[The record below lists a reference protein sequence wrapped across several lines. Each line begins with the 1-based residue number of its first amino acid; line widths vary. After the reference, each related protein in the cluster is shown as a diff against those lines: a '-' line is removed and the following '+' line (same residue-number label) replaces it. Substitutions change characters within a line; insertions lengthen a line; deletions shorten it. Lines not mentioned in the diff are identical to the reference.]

1 MYVDT
6 TLPKIRYLAQV
17 LVTIAIVTMV
27 ALLASLIPGMDV
39 AQAAEQRTE
48 PPGIRHEKS
57 IPGKDFVPGKQDRS
71 SGSDR
76 NWKAPDASWPTGK
89 QTERIAAASAPTSA
103 KGRAAALDTGP
114 VSVRQADDAPAEDI
128 ADTGLVEIEVLDRKA
143 AEQAGVNGVLFT
155 VTPTVPLMASRA
167 RSTADAP
174 PSGKAE
180 VKFNYRDFEGSFG
193 ANWGSRL
200 ELIDTAT
207 GKSLTQ
213 HNDTSARQLTGEIDL
228 PETRAGRA
236 AQPVA
241 LAAVARAAG
250 SGGDYSATS
259 LSPSG
264 SWMGGSSSGGFS
276 WTYPVDAPEV
286 PGGPEPEV
294 ALGYSSQAIDGR
306 TASTNAQSS
315 WIAEGWDYEPGFIER
330 RYRSCSDDQGTGA
343 NNPGQAGKTGDL
355 CFGSDQMVMSLGG
368 SSTELVKDD
377 TSGAWRPAD
386 DDGSRLERKTGAE
399 NGARGG
405 EYWVL
410 TTTDGTQYHFGL
422 NKLPGA
428 AAQRT
433 NSTLTVP
440 VAGNHSGE
448 PCYASAFADSFCDQ
462 GWRWMLDYVVD
473 PRGDAMSLWWTK
485 ESNHYGKNNKP
496 AGVKY
501 DRGAYLKNIDYGQR
515 SDKLFTQNAAAR
527 ITFTVAERCI
537 PGSGFSCAEADRTPA
552 NARHWPDTPIDQQ
565 CNAGAQCKDKNSPTF
580 WSTKRLTKITT
591 QVNNGGFKNVDSFTL
606 DQSFPATGDGT
617 SPALWLKS
625 IERTGHGQDGTTATM
640 PKVTFRGEQ
649 MDNRVDGFEGLEP
662 FSRYR
667 IHAVDTE
674 NGGTIGVTYSPQQC
688 KRGGTMPASPHTN
701 TLRCYPQVWT
711 PKGALE
717 PITDYFHKYLVT
729 QVREEDNVTD
739 AVAKVTSYEYLGG
752 AAWAYDDSENTEAK
766 RRTWSQYRGY
776 ERVRTRLG
784 SGTDVKQ
791 LTENRYFRGM
801 HGDKLPSGTRSV
813 EIEDSEGGKIA
824 DRPEFQGQLR
834 EEITY
839 ASDGGAIAAAT
850 KLTPS
855 AVKTAERKRTGTTP
869 LQAYMVSPVKS
880 ETREHVKDTTWRRS
894 SETTTYDS
902 AGLPTEVEETTPS
915 GKKACTRIEYA
926 RNTAKHILDTE
937 SREVTTTGACGAP
950 GGKVIDDTRSLY
962 DGGVYKAAPTRGLVT
977 EVQELNA
984 AGDGHIAVDRTEYD
998 IHGRET
1004 KTFDVEGDETRITF
1018 TPATGAVPTKQ
1029 VDTDPLGHTETTE
1042 FDQRGLPTAE
1052 IDANG
1057 KRVDMR
1063 YDPLGRLLK
1072 VWDIDR
1078 NPATQ
1083 SPSAEYDYTIRRD
1096 GPTVVTNRTLKDD
1109 GSYATSYEILDG
1121 LLRTRQTQDAAVGG
1135 EGRIVSDTFYDSV
1148 GRTYKSNDGYFND
1161 QNVAPSLLTVGD
1173 NVVPSQTRVVFNGLG
1188 EETSEVTYHYGDE
1201 KLRSTTVK
1209 DGDAV
1214 TVTPPKGE
1222 TVTTTYQDTDGRDTR
1237 LREYT
1242 KADRSAWQ
1250 DTTYGYDD
1258 QDQLTK
1264 VTEPGGGEHTFTY
1277 DARGRQ
1283 TSATDPD
1290 GGTTRFEYDR
1300 GDNLTT
1306 VVDARGNKLVT
1317 TFDKGGRPTSL
1328 RENSATGPK
1337 RLEWT
1342 YDSLGKGLPVASIRY
1357 DKDGNAYRDEVTAYD
1372 ANYRPRTTKTTI
1384 PATAGKAAGE
1394 YTYTYAYTSTG
1405 NLSWVELPKVG
1416 PMAKERLVFRYNRDD
1431 LPISI
1436 SGAANYVT
1444 DVTYSKY
1451 GEILRSEAGPA
1462 GKKLFST
1469 YFHNDFT
1476 RRTDRVVHDRSV
1488 QPGRIDDTTYSY
1500 DEAGNVTGISRTPGP
1515 GMPDAQTGT
1524 DTQCFAYDQL
1534 RRMTSAWT
1542 AREKC
1547 AADGPSRATVGGPE
1561 AYWQSYEFDASGNRT
1576 KLVEHDPTGNAA
1588 KDITRTYSYGG
1599 DAGGPNRLREI
1610 TSTGADGTT
1619 RSTFGYDTAGNTTT
1633 RQNGGTTQSLTWDI
1647 EGNLESVTEP
1657 LEGGGEKKTSYF
1669 YGASGER
1676 LLRTGADGATTLYLG
1691 ETELTVKADG
1701 TESVQRSYAHP
1712 DGATTVRSS
1721 DGGREI
1727 LLADHHGSTQA
1738 SVDMV
1743 AAGMPVTRRLL
1754 TPFGEDRGAAP
1765 STWPGYR
1772 GFVGGTRDQ
1781 DTGLTQLGARPYDP
1795 ATGRFLSV
1803 DPMVDYEQPATINPY
1818 AYSNNAPATFSDPD
1832 GLFFP
1837 ILIGIAARIA
1847 IQAAIRAAA
1856 RRAAQIAARKAA
1868 EALRKRLLA
1877 EARKRAIAAAR
1888 KKAAAKAKREAAR
1901 KAAAAKRA
1909 AAKRAAQRAAAKRA
1923 AARQAAARAKQRA
1936 QRAAAKRAQAAR
1948 AAARKAKP
1956 KPRPQPKSQPR
1967 PRSKPSQKAKPA
1979 QQKKASP
1986 KQSAGSKARE
1996 EIKSE
2001 ARGQAEEAVTEQV
2014 GCPSN
2019 SFVPG
2024 TLVVMADGTRKP
2036 IEDVKLG
2043 DKVLATDP
2051 KTGETTAQPVVATI
2065 LGDGAKNLVKVTV
2078 RTGDAPPGNIGDAV
2092 RASNR
2097 DDHGVP
2103 VDTGLLQL
2111 QPDNNGNVAGT
2122 ATGTV
2127 VATDGHPFWVPALGE
2142 WVDADD
2148 LEPGQRLQSSTGS
2161 WLQITAVQA
2170 WTQNATVHNLT
2181 IADTHTYYV
2190 LARKT
2195 PVLVH
2200 NSNCPWT
2207 SVRKYDGDGHPVD
2220 GTRIPT
2226 NDALNA
2232 AEKWLGR
2239 GYREPVPGSGRY
2251 VSRSGTRVARMGES
2265 DITGQHGGG
2274 PHMNFERLAPNPKK
2288 PGKMMVTENR
2298 HIYLE

>member
-17 LVTIAIVTMV
+17 LVTIAIVCMV
-27 ALLASLIPGMDV
+27 ALMVSLIPGMNV
-39 AQAAEQRTE
+39 AQAAEQKSE
-48 PPGIRHEKS
+48 PPGVRHEKS
-57 IPGKDFVPGKQDRS
+57 IPGEDFAPRKQERS
-71 SGSDR
+71 SGANR
-76 NWKAPDASWPTGK
+76 NWKAPGTSWPTGK
-89 QTERIAAASAPTSA
+89 RTARIAAAPA
-103 KGRAAALDTGP
+103 KAGTASTGTGP
-114 VSVRQADDAPAEDI
+114 VTLHQASGARTEDSAE
-128 ADTGLVEIEVLDRKA
+128 AGLVEIEVKDRKA
-143 AEQAGVNGVLFT
+143 AEEAGINGVLFT
-155 VTPTVPLMASRA
+155 VTPTVSPAASTA
-167 RSTADAP
+167 RSAAGVTL
-174 PSGKAE
+174 SGKAQ
-180 VKFNYRDFEGSFG
+180 VAFDYRDYEGSFG

-207 GKSLTQ
+207 GKSVTR
-213 HNDTSARQLTGEIDL
+213 HNDSSTRRLTGEIDL
-228 PETRAGRA
+228 PEARAGQV
-236 AQPVA
+236 QPLT
-241 LAAVARAAG
+241 LAAVAQAAG

-330 RYRSCSDDQGTGA
+330 KYRSCTDDQGTGA

-355 CFGSDQMVMSLGG
+355 CFGSDQMVMSLDG

-377 TSGAWRPAD
+377 ASGTWRPAD
-386 DDGSRLERKTGAE
+386 DDGSKLERRTGAD
-399 NGARGG
+399 NGAQGG
-405 EYWVL
+405 EFWVL

-433 NSTLTVP
+433 NSALTVP
-440 VAGNHSGE
+440 VAGNHADE
-448 PCYASAFADSFCDQ
+448 PCHASAFADSFCDQ

-473 PRGDAMSLWWTK
+473 PRGDAMSLWWAK

-515 SDKLFTQNAAAR
+515 ADKLFTQNAAAR
-527 ITFTVAERCI
+527 IAFTVAERCI
-537 PGSGFSCAEADRTPA
+537 SGSDFTCAEADRTLA
-552 NARHWPDTPIDQQ
+552 NAKHWPDTPIDQQ
-565 CNAGAQCKDKNSPTF
+565 CNAGEQCKDKNSPTF

-591 QVNNGGFKNVDSFTL
+591 QVNNAGFKNVDSFTL
-606 DQSFPATGDGT
+606 DQNFPATGDGT

-674 NGGTIGVTYSPQQC
+674 NGGTIGVTYSPQEC
-688 KRGGTMPASPHTN
+688 KRGGTMPTAPHTN
-701 TLRCYPQVWT
+701 TLRCYPQNWT

-717 PITDYFHKYLVT
+717 PITDYFHKYVVT

-776 ERVRTRLG
+776 EKVRTRLG

-813 EIEDSEGGKIA
+813 EVEDSEGGKIA
-824 DRPEFQGQLR
+824 DRLEFQGQLR

-880 ETREHVKDTTWRRS
+880 ETREHVKDSTWRRS

-902 AGLPTEVEETTPS
+902 DGLPTEVEETTGS
-915 GKKACTRIEYA
+915 GKKVCTRIEYA
-926 RNTAKHILDTE
+926 RNTAQHILDTE

-950 GGKVIDDTRSLY
+950 GEKVIDDTRSLY
-962 DGGVYKAAPTRGLVT
+962 DGGAYKAAPTRGLVT

-984 AGDGHIAVDRTEYD
+984 AGDGHITVDRTEYD
-998 IHGRET
+998 IHGREI
-1004 KTFDVEGDETRITF
+1004 KTFDVEGDETRIAF

-1042 FDQRGLPTAE
+1042 FDHRGLPTAE
-1052 IDANG
+1052 TDANG

-1078 NPATQ
+1078 DQATQ
-1083 SPSAEYDYTIRRD
+1083 SPSAEYDYTVRRD
-1096 GPTVVTNRTLKDD
+1096 GPTIVTNRTLKDD

-1148 GRTYKSNDGYFND
+1148 GRTYKSNDGYYND

-1173 NVVPSQTRVVFNGLG
+1173 NVVPSQTRVVSDGLG
-1188 EETSEVTYHYGDE
+1188 EETAEVTYHYGDE
-1201 KLRSTTVK
+1201 KFRSTTVK

-1222 TVTTTYQDTDGRDTR
+1222 TVTTTYQDTDGRDTK

-1242 KADRSAWQ
+1242 KADRSAWH

-1317 TFDKGGRPTSL
+1317 TFDKAGRPTSL
-1328 RENSATGPK
+1328 REDSASGPK
-1337 RLEWT
+1337 RVEWT

-1357 DKDGNAYRDEVTAYD
+1357 DKDGNAYRDEVTEYD
-1372 ANYRPRTTKTTI
+1372 ANYRPRTTRTTI
-1384 PATAGKAAGE
+1384 PAAAGKTSGE

-1416 PMAKERLVFRYNRDD
+1416 PMAKERLVFRYNGDD

-1469 YFHNDFT
+1469 YFYNDFT

-1488 QPGRIDDTTYSY
+1488 QPGRIDDTAYSY
-1500 DEAGNVTGISRTPGP
+1500 DDAGNVTGISRTPGE
-1515 GMPDAQTGT
+1515 GMPDGQTGT

-1547 AADGPSRATVGGPE
+1547 AADGPSKETVGGPE

-1576 KLVEHDPTGNAA
+1576 KLVEHDPAGNAA
-1588 KDITRTYSYGG
+1588 KDITRTYDYGG
-1599 DAGGPNRLREI
+1599 DAGGPNRLNEI
-1610 TSTGADGTT
+1610 ISTGIDGTT
-1619 RSTFGYDTAGNTTT
+1619 RSTFGYDKAGNTTT
-1633 RQNGGTTQSLTWDI
+1633 RQNGGTTQSLAWDV

-1657 LEGGGEKKTSYF
+1657 REGGGEKKTSYF
-1669 YGASGER
+1669 YDASGER

-1721 DGGREI
+1721 DGGREV
-1727 LLADHHGSTQA
+1727 LLADHHGSTQT
-1738 SVDMV
+1738 SVDMTEV
-1743 AAGMPVTRRLL
+1743 GMPVTRRLL
-1754 TPFGEDRGAAP
+1754 TPFGENRGAAP
-1765 STWPGYR
+1765 STWPGHR

-1818 AYSNNAPATFSDPD
+1818 AYANNAPATFSDPE

-1923 AARQAAARAKQRA
+1923 AARQAAARAKQSA
-1936 QRAAAKRAQAAR
+1936 QRAAAKKAQAAR

-1967 PRSKPSQKAKPA
+1967 PRPKPSQKAKPA

-2001 ARGQAEEAVTEQV
+2001 ARGQAEDA
-2014 GCPSN
+2014 
-2019 SFVPG
+2019 
-2024 TLVVMADGTRKP
+2024 
-2036 IEDVKLG
+2036 
-2043 DKVLATDP
+2043 ATS
-2051 KTGETTAQPVVATI
+2051 A
-2065 LGDGAKNLVKVTV
+2065 
-2078 RTGDAPPGNIGDAV
+2078 PGNDGPSACNGTSNCAVHQNQPDKITGYTPHGLHQAIGRNDGRGVNLEKMVDAV
-2092 RASNR
+2092 R
-2097 DDHGVP
+2097 DPKKITHMVDHR
-2103 VDTGLLQL
+2103 GLQWRF
-2111 QPDNNGNVAGT
+2111 QGKGRGA
-2122 ATGTV
+2122 TV
-2127 VATDGHPFWVPALGE
+2127 VLNEFGRV
-2142 WVDADD
+2142 
-2148 LEPGQRLQSSTGS
+2148 
-2161 WLQITAVQA
+2161 ITTFGKSRGPWAGKRS
-2170 WTQNATVHNLT
+2170 
-2181 IADTHTYYV
+2181 
-2190 LARKT
+2190 AR
-2195 PVLVH
+2195 
-2200 NSNCPWT
+2200 
-2207 SVRKYDGDGHPVD
+2207 
-2220 GTRIPT
+2220 
-2226 NDALNA
+2226 
-2232 AEKWLGR
+2232 
-2239 GYREPVPGSGRY
+2239 
-2251 VSRSGTRVARMGES
+2251 
-2265 DITGQHGGG
+2265 
-2274 PHMNFERLAPNPKK
+2274 PKD
-2288 PGKMMVTENR
+2288 M
-2298 HIYLE
+2298 H